1 MLLRFQ
7 ENGPDTT
14 TNNPVDLYGRDTGY
28 YTWASH
34 ILIAMNPPSRD
45 IKEQLVP
52 IAAKLRQGFSIVR
65 PVSQVTLRLRTTK
78 GHDRFAESIKH
89 ILKWMS
95 RRAGLKLPEAAWEG
109 QSFELTD
116 IGAQRTAAIALPE
129 HQFWAAR
136 LDDADKN
143 VPLRTWVTEIGIGI
157 DSNGDIL
164 FGARLICVTRGV
176 EEPFQRTVP
185 GFVRA
190 IMRDG
195 PVELDG
201 RQLSSEVPIIT
212 TAADVEGLVELL
224 ENPSRQSDVLVFAL
238 PDGSSNPSEAAA
250 SAQWVHDATLG
261 AAHVYILAA
270 PATFVLTDLVGREL
284 SVFRRAV
291 RTYRPGFRAW
301 VDEPSRHP
309 LALPDRIASW
319 AEQGPEEFQRW
330 LVNQAL
336 GNLAHAPG
344 REEHLPS
351 FNSVRQL
358 AAQLERVRFK
368 KTGGTDAEL
377 VQLFEQDNEQLR
389 KDLQEQKEQYD
400 GLLLTADTEREIAV
414 QEANAAKAQALERLH
429 RIRQLEKKLSEA
441 ETQQA
446 TPIPKTL
453 ENFETWCKEHLAGSV
468 EIANRAH
475 QGVRK
480 SEFHD
485 PSFIYRALLL
495 LRDQYVPMRVERTP
509 ERREGYEEALKSLQL
524 EDSATGE
531 GVKFAADLYSVQYGG
546 IRRPLDR
553 HLKGSDSRDRR
564 YGFRLYFFWDDESQV
579 VVVGWLPSHLDN
591 RAS

>member
-1 MLLRFQ
+1 M
-7 ENGPDTT
+7 
-14 TNNPVDLYGRDTGY
+14 
-28 YTWASH
+28 
-34 ILIAMNPPSRD
+34 
-45 IKEQLVP
+45 KEKISP
-52 IAAKLRQGFSIVR
+52 IAARLRDGFSVVR
-65 PVSQVTLRLRTTK
+65 PVSQVTLRLRASN
-78 GHDRFAESIKH
+78 GRDRFTESIRH
-89 ILKWMS
+89 ILRWIDQ
-95 RRAGLKLPEAAWEG
+95 RAGRKLPDAAWEG

-143 VPLRTWVTEIGIGI
+143 VPLRTWVTEIGVCA
-157 DSNGDIL
+157 DANGDTL
-164 FGARLICVTRGV
+164 FGARLICVTRGLD
-176 EEPFQRTVP
+176 EPFHRTVP

-190 IMRDG
+190 IMGDG
-195 PVELDG
+195 PIELDDHLLPRKVPLISSTTDVEDLVALLERPG
-201 RQLSSEVPIIT
+201 RQ
-212 TAADVEGLVELL
+212 A
-224 ENPSRQSDVLVFAL
+224 DVLVFAL
-238 PDGSSNPSEAAA
+238 PEGSTDPTEAAA
-250 SAQWVHDATLG
+250 SAQWVHNATLG
-261 AAHVYILAA
+261 AAHVYVLTGPAA
-270 PATFVLTDLVGREL
+270 FALTDLVGREL
-284 SVFRRAV
+284 SVFRSAV

-319 AEQGPEEFQRW
+319 AGQGPEAFQRW
-330 LVNQAL
+330 LVDQAL

-344 REEHLPS
+344 REERLPS
-351 FNSVRQL
+351 FNTVRQL
-358 AAQLERVRFK
+358 AAQLERERFK
-368 KTGGTDAEL
+368 ETGGTDADL
-377 VQLFEQDNEQLR
+377 IKLFEQDNAQLR

-400 GLLLTADTEREIAV
+400 GLLLAADTEREAAV
-414 QEANAAKAQALERLH
+414 QESNAAKAQALERLH
-429 RIRQLEKKLSEA
+429 RVRQLEKKLAEL

-446 TPIPKTL
+446 TPIPETL
-453 ENFETWCKEHLAGSV
+453 DGFETWCKEHLAGSV
-468 EIANRAH
+468 EIANRAY

-485 PSFIYRALLL
+485 PSFIYRTLLL
-495 LRDQYVPMRVERTP
+495 LRDQYVPMRVEGTP
-509 ERREGYEEALKSLQL
+509 DRRREYEEALKSLQL

-546 IRRPLDR
+546 VRRPLDR